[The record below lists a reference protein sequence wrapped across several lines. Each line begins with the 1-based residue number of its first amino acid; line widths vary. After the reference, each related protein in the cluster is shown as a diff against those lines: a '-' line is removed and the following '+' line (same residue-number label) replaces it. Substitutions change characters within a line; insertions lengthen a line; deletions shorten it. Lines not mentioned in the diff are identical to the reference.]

1 MIKRYTNKTITWIDA
16 ETPTIAELQDLMQ
29 EYSLDPSVMRDLQLP
44 TYKEKIIAQKDYL
57 YLVMHFPALNH
68 SSLKDDIDQEIDFV
82 VGRDFII
89 TARYENIDALER
101 FQKIFEVNTILDKHM
116 MEDHAGYVLYYII
129 KELYKN
135 IGDEVDTINDS
146 IKTIKGKVFEGKE
159 KEMVFSISKINK
171 NLLHLNHTTK
181 THEQILEGLAKAGER
196 IFDGDFKENCE
207 KILNEYYRIQDLL
220 TQSTNF
226 LKEIRGTND
235 SLLNTKQNEIM
246 KTLTIIAFLALP
258 FSTIT
263 GFFQLNAS
271 GKPTTSTSN
280 DWAIIIAIEIVVM
293 IALFIFAKIKKWL

>member
-1 MIKRYTNKTITWIDA
+1 MIKKYTNKTITWIDA
-16 ETPTIAELQDLMQ
+16 ETPTITELQDLMQ

-68 SSLKDDIDQEIDFV
+68 SSLKDDVDQEIDFV

-146 IKTIKGKVFEGKE
+146 IKNIKGKVFEGKE

-171 NLLHLNHTTK
+171 DLLHLNHTTK
-181 THEQILEGLAKAGER
+181 THEQILEGLSQAGER

-220 TQSTNF
+220 TQSTEF

-258 FSTIT
+258 FSIIT

-271 GKPTTSTSN
+271 GKPTMSASN
-280 DWAIIIAIEIVVM
+280 DWGIIIAIEIVVM
-293 IALFIFAKIKKWL
+293 IVLFVFAKIKKWL

>member
-16 ETPTIAELQDLMQ
+16 ETPTRDELQDIMQ
-29 EYSLDPSVMRDLQLP
+29 EFSLDPTVVRDLHLP
-44 TYKEKIIAQKDYL
+44 TYKEKIVVEKDYL
-57 YLVMHFPALNH
+57 YLVMHFPSLNY
-68 SSLKDDIDQEIDFV
+68 SGTNNDIDQEIDFV

-116 MEDHAGYVLYYII
+116 MEDHAGYVLYNII

-135 IGDEVDTINDS
+135 IGDEVDSINDA
-146 IKTIKGKVFEGKE
+146 IKDIKGKVFSEKE

-171 NLLHLNHTTK
+171 DLLHLNHTTK
-181 THEQILEGLAKAGER
+181 THQQILEGLSEAGER
-196 IFDGDFKENCE
+196 IFDGSFKENCG

-220 TQSTNF
+220 VQSTEF
-226 LKEIRGTND
+226 LKEIRDTND

-258 FSTIT
+258 FSIIT
-263 GFFQLNAS
+263 GLFQMN
-271 GKPTTSTSN
+271 TSSTPLVGDGH
-280 DWAIIIAIEIVVM
+280 DWQIIVGVELLTM
-293 IALFIFAKIKKWL
+293 IALFIFAKVKKWL